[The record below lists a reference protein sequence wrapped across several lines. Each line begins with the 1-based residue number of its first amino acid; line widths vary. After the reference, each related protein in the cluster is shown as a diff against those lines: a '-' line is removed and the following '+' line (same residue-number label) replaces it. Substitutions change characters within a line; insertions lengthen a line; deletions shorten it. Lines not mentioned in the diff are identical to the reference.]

1 MQFTHR
7 EFPYSF
13 GHWRCLLNGPAHV
26 AVPEHAL
33 ARKQIQWK
41 PIAGYQM
48 LALVTNGCISR
59 SRRGGLVE
67 FKIKEI
73 NDRASIST
81 SSV

>member
-13 GHWRCLLNGPAHV
+13 GHWRCVLNGQANV

-41 PIAGYQM
+41 PIAGYLNAGTGDQRVY
-48 LALVTNGCISR
+48 L
-59 SRRGGLVE
+59 
-67 FKIKEI
+67 KI
-73 NDRASIST
+73 A
-81 SSV
+81 